1 MELDYFDGVC
11 VCHVMCTGFC
21 CRVCL
26 IVSTDNEASVRCGF
40 DAFKFTPS
48 SVCEGLSYVH
58 YIYISVKGRYPEWI
72 RVSSAA

>member
-1 MELDYFDGVC
+1 MATLLTC
-11 VCHVMCTGFC
+11 ACHVMCTGFC
-21 CRVCL
+21 CRLCPT
-26 IVSTDNEASVRCGF
+26 VSTDNEASVRYGF
-40 DAFKFTPS
+40 GAFTPP